1 MKVNAQDKIV
11 QGLVTTF
18 DSICVIGAEVQVKS
32 SKEIVKTDTLGC
44 FSVSVQKND
53 QLKVRARGFYLQKV
67 KLGEKTKL
75 VAVNLKLKTGEKA
88 RSYAIGYGYVKDAQR
103 LSAISQINSDDMN
116 FSQYTDMYEV
126 IRGRFSGVQ
135 IQSNGDIIVRGINSF
150 TLSNAALLVV
160 DGVVVDGS
168 VFGSI
173 PPAQVKSVDVLK
185 DGGAAIYGSRGANG
199 VVLVETKK
207 GGDD

>member
-1 MKVNAQDKIV
+1 
-11 QGLVTTF
+11 
-18 DSICVIGAEVQVKS
+18 VKS

-185 DGGAAIYGSRGANG
+185 DAGAAIYGSRGANG